1 MRSALFSLWCDASVG
16 KGADARFFLPRR
28 RPEGTETH
36 AAKSSKFAT
45 SIYGSGDEDDV
56 IVIHGFMSV
65 VTVGCEPEQ
74 TDRAEGSGRGARL
87 RRTPIRGG
95 TSNSWGNSLLV
106 RRSKNW
112 CRWRAGVSLSC
123 AGTTKTR
130 SKLHEQR
137 KQTAPPAPALASAPR
152 RWRTSSSGGLT
163 MESDDGMKSDA
174 RAPSSIMMSYEN
186 PHEGDHFIGV
196 HRRGLEHGGLSLV
209 SCFHAGRP
217 A

>member
-1 MRSALFSLWCDASVG
+1 VNPNRQ
-16 KGADARFFLPRR
+16 
-28 RPEGTETH
+28 TEQRGLGE
-36 AAKSSKFAT
+36 AQ
-45 SIYGSGDEDDV
+45 
-56 IVIHGFMSV
+56 
-65 VTVGCEPEQ
+65 GCAEPP
-74 TDRAEGSGRGARL
+74 L
-87 RRTPIRGG
+87 RGG
-95 TSNSWGNSLLV
+95 ISNSWGNSLLV